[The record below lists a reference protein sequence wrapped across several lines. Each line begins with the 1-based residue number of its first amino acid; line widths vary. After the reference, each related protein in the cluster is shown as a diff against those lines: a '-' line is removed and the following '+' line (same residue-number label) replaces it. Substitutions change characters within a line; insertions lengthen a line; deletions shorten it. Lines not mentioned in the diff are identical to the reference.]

1 MKRKKNKE
9 GSSLPKAISLII
21 AIREMAKNKTPQ
33 LKTPQIC
40 KLCSVPKTPQ
50 IPSFRQKFVRTVKF
64 TSSWGFSA
72 IVRNIIL
79 AVLGKTY
86 P

>member
-1 MKRKKNKE
+1 MTKNKT
-9 GSSLPKAISLII
+9 PQFKTPQIKTPQ
-21 AIREMAKNKTPQ
+21 IREMAKNKTPQ